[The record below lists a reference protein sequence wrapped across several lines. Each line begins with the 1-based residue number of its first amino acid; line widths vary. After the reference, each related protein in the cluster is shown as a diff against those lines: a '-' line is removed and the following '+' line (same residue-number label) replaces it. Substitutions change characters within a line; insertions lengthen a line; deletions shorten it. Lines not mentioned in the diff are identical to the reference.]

1 MTVMVVGP
9 ILFMPFMLHII
20 YMGMHN
26 FYIEKY
32 LLILAIQLQVA
43 HLFVAITGT
52 STVGVSVVITTII
65 GAGII
70 LFV

>member
-9 ILFMPFMLHII
+9 ILFMPFMLRII

-32 LLILAIQLQVA
+32 LLTLAIQLQVA